1 MFDAGKLWR
10 ERFGRTSKELGR
22 YLRYIF
28 NGHLVVVFIFL
39 LGSGAYYYQDFV
51 KSLSPDFPIEIIMS
65 VTIAILLTYSPIYTF
80 LLDADRIFLL
90 PLENKL
96 SSYFRNSMLVSLGLQ
111 IYLLLMLLALLMP
124 MYSQVNQEG
133 FGDFFLFLLIITL
146 IKGWN
151 LLVRWQIQ
159 YFVETSVQIIDS
171 FVRYWLNAIFL
182 YFLFSGESI
191 YMAVLGGLMVFL
203 FVYFRNQIPSKGLK
217 WERLIELEEKRMT
230 SFYRIANMFT
240 DVPKLKDRVKRRKW
254 LDGILNLLS
263 YKQELTYLHLY
274 IRTFFR
280 AGDYLGLVF
289 RLTVIGSGALFL
301 VSNGIGQVVI
311 VVLFLYLTGFQL
323 LPMWNH
329 HQNKIW
335 VSLYPLEEG
344 FRERAFN
351 RLLLT
356 ILLVESV
363 TFTLMLIGNGD
374 LSTILLA
381 FVSAI
386 AFTYYFVFFY
396 SKKRLKWK

>member
-1 MFDAGKLWR
+1 MFDSGKLWK
-10 ERFGRTSKELGR
+10 ERFGRTAKELGR

-51 KSLSPDFPIEIIMS
+51 KTLTPDFPIAIIMS
-65 VTIAILLTYSPIYTF
+65 VSMALLLTYSPIYTF

-96 SSYFRNSMLVSLGLQ
+96 SGYFRNSILVSFLLQ
-111 IYLLLMLLALLMP
+111 SYFLLMFLALLMP
-124 MYSQVNQEG
+124 MYSQVNKEG
-133 FGDFFLFLLIITL
+133 FQNFFLFFIIMAI

-159 YFVETSVQIIDS
+159 YFVEASSQRVDTVI
-171 FVRYWLNAIFL
+171 RYFLNVISL
-182 YFLFSGESI
+182 YFLFSGEYI
-191 YMAVLGGLMVFL
+191 YLAVLGVLMILL
-203 FVYFRNQIPSKGLK
+203 FFYFRNQISNKGLK

-240 DVPKLKDRVKRRKW
+240 DVPKLKDRVKRRRW
-254 LDGILNLLS
+254 LDRILDLLT
-263 YKQELTYLHLY
+263 YKQDLTYLHLY
-274 IRTFFR
+274 LRTFFR

-289 RLTVIGSGALFL
+289 RLTVIGSGAIFL
-301 VSNGIGQVVI
+301 VSNGIGQVLFVL
-311 VVLFLYLTGFQL
+311 LFLYLTGFQL
-323 LPMWNH
+323 LPLWSH
-329 HQNKIW
+329 HQNKLW

-344 FRERAFN
+344 VREKAFN

-363 TFTLMLIGNGD
+363 VFTLILVGNGD
-374 LSTILLA
+374 LLTILSA
-381 FVSAI
+381 FVCAI
-386 AFTYYFVFFY
+386 AFTFYFVLFY